1 MVSRYLVAATCSGFG
16 RTGRSGWRPTGVRCS
31 GRTTSRSSRCTCGTS
46 ATRCMAF
53 ICTNSTG
60 ATNQRAWFADP
71 HNPLQCTHTS
81 RPRPRHVP
89 SRMCSGHVHCA
100 FDDDEHWHRPD
111 RFGLRCR
118 FVPPPLASVTCEHVE
133 MWAANHAKHAF
144 PACLTTARHEPPL
157 CLRDESAE
165 PAALHCVIGTC
176 TTSERSSGTRTCAG
190 SS

>member
-1 MVSRYLVAATCSGFG
+1 VQWADDEFIALHVRHQRNPVHGIHMYQLDRCHQPASMFC
-16 RTGRSGWRPTGVRCS
+16 RPTLCNALTPQ
-31 GRTTSRSSRCTCGTS
+31 GRGPVMSL
-46 ATRCMAF
+46 
-53 ICTNSTG
+53 
-60 ATNQRAWFADP
+60 RACA
-71 HNPLQCTHTS
+71 LGMS
-81 RPRPRHVP
+81 I
-89 SRMCSGHVHCA
+89 CA

-118 FVPPPLASVTCEHVE
+118 FVPPPLASVTCEYVE
-133 MWAANHAKHAF
+133 MWAANHAQHAF